1 MTDDSL
7 IDRASERQQLLD
19 LTNQPGPTLALVY
32 GRRRVGKTYLLT
44 NTWPDEHT
52 FYFVAAESN
61 SAINRR
67 ELIQAVNRRFGLGL
81 DPADYPSWRTVFRML
96 YELETPKPLVVILDE
111 FQYLMG
117 TRDGVPSQL
126 NAVHDVHRDR
136 RPFTLV
142 LCGSAVRT
150 MEHLNAG
157 DSPLY
162 GRFARKFG
170 LEPFDYFDAAGFV
183 PFMKHRE
190 RAITYG
196 IFGGTPRYLSSI
208 RPKRSLAENVAVEV
222 LAPGG
227 QVRIQVETLMDQER
241 GLRNTE
247 GYRAILR
254 AIGAGRTLA
263 QEIADFAELK
273 NETPFRTMLGRLVD
287 LGFVRGERN
296 FAAKKTHPFRYY
308 LADPALDF
316 HATFVELFR
325 PELARYDPLE
335 VWKREIE
342 GRLDGY
348 MGRVFERIVAEAYH
362 RHRQRLGLPMVD
374 QWGRWEGTIVPGRGK
389 GEPRSIEMDIVSR
402 LTDGHMLTGAV
413 KWGRLGIDVHA
424 KHVRELGLL
433 ADAGHAWA
441 RDALTDRSPFLYVA
455 GGGVPANF
463 RARAEEDG
471 HPVIVWTLEDLYY
484 GAD

>member
-1 MTDDSL
+1 
-7 IDRASERQQLLD
+7 
-19 LTNQPGPTLALVY
+19 
-32 GRRRVGKTYLLT
+32 
-44 NTWPDEHT
+44 
-52 FYFVAAESN
+52 
-61 SAINRR
+61 
-67 ELIQAVNRRFGLGL
+67 
-81 DPADYPSWRTVFRML
+81 
-96 YELETPKPLVVILDE
+96 
-111 FQYLMG
+111 
-117 TRDGVPSQL
+117 
-126 NAVHDVHRDR
+126 
-136 RPFTLV
+136 
-142 LCGSAVRT
+142 

-273 NETPFRTMLGRLVD
+273 NDTPFRTMLGRLVD